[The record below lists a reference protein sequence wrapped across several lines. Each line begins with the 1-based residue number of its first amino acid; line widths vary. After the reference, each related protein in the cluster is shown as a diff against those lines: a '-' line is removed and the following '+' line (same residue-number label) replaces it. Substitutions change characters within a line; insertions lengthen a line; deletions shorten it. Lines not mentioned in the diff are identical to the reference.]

1 MLSLLT
7 NDNSAFLNLILG
19 KILTISNHEPKPPP
33 PSASRTKSTVSGTDL
48 DSTILMLSDE
58 ANSKAKPPL
67 SDGANSKAKPPPP
80 SASKTKSILSD
91 TDLDSTILTL
101 SDEANSKAAE
111 KTTKTDDSQD
121 SSVLS
126 ESS

>member
-1 MLSLLT
+1 MT

-48 DSTILMLSDE
+48 DSTILKLSDE
-58 ANSKAKPPL
+58 
-67 SDGANSKAKPPPP
+67 ANSKAKPPPP
-80 SASKTKSILSD
+80 SASKTKSTLSD
-91 TDLDSTILTL
+91 TDLDSTISAL

-126 ESS
+126 ESSQY